1 LLLIRSIFTDSRSLM
16 QLCGSASFTVD
27 LLRQGETP
35 PIDKRRTGRDNRA
48 IG

>member
-1 LLLIRSIFTDSRSLM
+1 LIRSIFTDSRSLM
-16 QLCGSASFTVD
+16 QLFGSASFTVNPP
-27 LLRQGETP
+27 RQGEMP